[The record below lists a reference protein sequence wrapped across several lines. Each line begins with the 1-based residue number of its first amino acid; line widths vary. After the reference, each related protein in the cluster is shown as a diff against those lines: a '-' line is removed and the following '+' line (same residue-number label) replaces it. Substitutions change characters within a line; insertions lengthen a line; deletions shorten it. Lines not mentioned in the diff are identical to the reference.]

1 MTRGRTPRMSF
12 ESRME
17 SGPIRTKLIAV
28 PVAALL
34 VLGAVPTLFVVA
46 PRHALAAGI
55 MAWALAIAMAL
66 GAYASAAKVSRRIR
80 ALREALAPVAD
91 PNAPLAPGTD
101 ELDTLAKGVYRA

>member
-1 MTRGRTPRMSF
+1 
-12 ESRME
+12 ME

-46 PRHALAAGI
+46 PRHALAAGV
-55 MAWALAIAMAL
+55 MAWALALAMAL

-80 ALREALAPVAD
+80 TLREALAAVTD
-91 PNAPLAPGTD
+91 PNAPPPPGSD
-101 ELDTLAKGVYRA
+101 ELDMLAEGVRRALRFAEE